1 MEQEQNNSQINENEN
16 NEINNSENNEEEE
29 YDESK
34 EIMYIYEWVDKIPL
48 SRQKKNIARD
58 FNDAVLLAEMIKY
71 HYPRLVD
78 LHNYPSASSTKQ
90 KLSNWNTLN
99 TKVLKK
105 LGIKVSKDE
114 INAIMNSKPN
124 AIEFLLIK
132 VYKVI
137 HNIPLKNNNKN
148 NPHNN
153 NNINN
158 EYNQINKF
166 EENKLKEK
174 NLNPKNNIEMAEIQ
188 KLQDMINEKD
198 NEILDIHEHIKELEK
213 NIKESEQKQAY
224 LEQKL
229 RELNELIIQNEIEV

>member
-1 MEQEQNNSQINENEN
+1 MEQNNSQSNENEN
-16 NEINNSENNEEEE
+16 NETENNNENVEEEE

-58 FNDAVLLAEMIKY
+58 FNDGVLLAEMIKY

-78 LHNYPSASSTKQ
+78 LHNYPNASSTKQ

-105 LGIKVSKDE
+105 LGIKVTKEE
-114 INAIMNSKPN
+114 INDIMNSKPN

-137 HNIPLKNNNKN
+137 HNIPLKNNKN
-148 NPHNN
+148 VSHNMN
-153 NNINN
+153 TNN
-158 EYNQINKF
+158 EYNNQMNKF
-166 EENKLKEK
+166 EDTKLKNK
-174 NLNPKNNIEMAEIQ
+174 NMNIGNNMEVAEIQ
-188 KLQDMINEKD
+188 KLQEMITEKD
-198 NEILDIHEHIKELEK
+198 NEITDIHEHIKELEK
-213 NIKESEQKQAY
+213 NIKESEQKQLY

-229 RELNELIIQNEIEV
+229 RELNELIIQNEINV

>member
-1 MEQEQNNSQINENEN
+1 MEQNNSQTNENEN
-16 NEINNSENNEEEE
+16 IDTENNNENVEEEE

-58 FNDAVLLAEMIKY
+58 FNDGVLLAEMIKY

-78 LHNYPSASSTKQ
+78 LHNYPNASSTKQ

-105 LGIKVSKDE
+105 LGIKVTKEE
-114 INAIMNSKPN
+114 INDIMNSKPN

-137 HNIPLKNNNKN
+137 HNIPLKNNKN
-148 NPHNN
+148 VSHNMN
-153 NNINN
+153 TNN
-158 EYNQINKF
+158 EYNNQINQF
-166 EENKLKEK
+166 EDNKLKSK
-174 NLNPKNNIEMAEIQ
+174 NMNIGNNIEVAEIQ
-188 KLQDMINEKD
+188 KLQEMITEKD
-198 NEILDIHEHIKELEK
+198 NEITDIHEHIKELEK
-213 NIKESEQKQAY
+213 NIKESEQKQLY

-229 RELNELIIQNEIEV
+229 RELNELIIQNEINV

>member
-1 MEQEQNNSQINENEN
+1 MEQNNSQSNENEN
-16 NEINNSENNEEEE
+16 NETENNNENVEEEE

-58 FNDAVLLAEMIKY
+58 FNDGVLLAEMIKY

-78 LHNYPSASSTKQ
+78 LHNYPNASSTKQ

-105 LGIKVSKDE
+105 LGIKVTKEE
-114 INAIMNSKPN
+114 INDIMNSKPN

-137 HNIPLKNNNKN
+137 HNIPLKNNKN
-148 NPHNN
+148 VSHNMN
-153 NNINN
+153 TNN
-158 EYNQINKF
+158 EYNNQMNQF
-166 EENKLKEK
+166 EDTKLKNK
-174 NLNPKNNIEMAEIQ
+174 NMNMGNNVEVAEIQ
-188 KLQDMINEKD
+188 KLQEMITEKD
-198 NEILDIHEHIKELEK
+198 NEITDIHEHIKELEK
-213 NIKESEQKQAY
+213 NIKESEQKQLY

-229 RELNELIIQNEIEV
+229 RELNELIIQNEINV

>member
-1 MEQEQNNSQINENEN
+1 MEQNNSQTNENEN
-16 NEINNSENNEEEE
+16 IDTENNNENVEEEE

-58 FNDAVLLAEMIKY
+58 FNDGVLLAEMIKY

-78 LHNYPSASSTKQ
+78 LHNYPNASSTKQ

-105 LGIKVSKDE
+105 LGIKVTKEE
-114 INAIMNSKPN
+114 INDIMNSKPN

-137 HNIPLKNNNKN
+137 HNIPLKNNKN
-148 NPHNN
+148 ISHNMN
-153 NNINN
+153 TNN
-158 EYNQINKF
+158 EYNYQINQF
-166 EENKLKEK
+166 EDNKLKSK
-174 NLNPKNNIEMAEIQ
+174 NMNIGNNIEVAEIQ
-188 KLQDMINEKD
+188 KLQEMITEKD
-198 NEILDIHEHIKELEK
+198 NEITDIHEHIKELEK
-213 NIKESEQKQAY
+213 NIKESEQKQLY

-229 RELNELIIQNEIEV
+229 RELNELIIQNEINV

>member
-1 MEQEQNNSQINENEN
+1 MEQNNSQSNENEN
-16 NEINNSENNEEEE
+16 NETENNNENVEEEE

-58 FNDAVLLAEMIKY
+58 FNDGVLLAEMIKY

-78 LHNYPSASSTKQ
+78 LHNYPNASSTKQ

-105 LGIKVSKDE
+105 LGIKVTKEE
-114 INAIMNSKPN
+114 INDIMNSKPN

-137 HNIPLKNNNKN
+137 HNIPLKNNKN
-148 NPHNN
+148 ISHNMN
-153 NNINN
+153 TNN
-158 EYNQINKF
+158 EYNNQINQF
-166 EENKLKEK
+166 EDNKLKSK
-174 NLNPKNNIEMAEIQ
+174 NMNIGNNMEVAEIQ
-188 KLQDMINEKD
+188 KLQEMITEKD
-198 NEILDIHEHIKELEK
+198 NEITDIHEHIKELEK
-213 NIKESEQKQAY
+213 NIKESEQKQLY

-229 RELNELIIQNEIEV
+229 RELNELIIQNEINV

>member
-1 MEQEQNNSQINENEN
+1 MEQNNSQSNENEN
-16 NEINNSENNEEEE
+16 NETENNNENVEEEE

-58 FNDAVLLAEMIKY
+58 FNDGVLLAEMIKY

-78 LHNYPSASSTKQ
+78 LHNYPNASSTKQ

-105 LGIKVSKDE
+105 LGIKVTKEE
-114 INAIMNSKPN
+114 INDIMNSKPN

-137 HNIPLKNNNKN
+137 HNIPLKNNKN
-148 NPHNN
+148 VSHNMN
-153 NNINN
+153 TNN
-158 EYNQINKF
+158 EYNNQMNQF
-166 EENKLKEK
+166 EDNKLKSK
-174 NLNPKNNIEMAEIQ
+174 NMNIGNNMEVAEIQ
-188 KLQDMINEKD
+188 KLQEMITEKD
-198 NEILDIHEHIKELEK
+198 NEITDIHEHIKELEK
-213 NIKESEQKQAY
+213 NIKESEQKQLY

-229 RELNELIIQNEIEV
+229 RELNELIIQNEINV

>member
-1 MEQEQNNSQINENEN
+1 MEQNNSQTNENEN
-16 NEINNSENNEEEE
+16 IDTENNNENVEEEE

-48 SRQKKNIARD
+48 SRKKKNIARD
-58 FNDAVLLAEMIKY
+58 FNDGVLLAEMIKY

-78 LHNYPSASSTKQ
+78 LHNYPNASSTKQ

-105 LGIKVSKDE
+105 LGIKVTKEE
-114 INAIMNSKPN
+114 INDIMNSKPN

-137 HNIPLKNNNKN
+137 HNIPLKNNKN
-148 NPHNN
+148 VSHNMN
-153 NNINN
+153 TNN
-158 EYNQINKF
+158 EYNNQMNQF
-166 EENKLKEK
+166 EDTKLKNK
-174 NLNPKNNIEMAEIQ
+174 NMNMGNNMEVAEIQ
-188 KLQDMINEKD
+188 KLQEMITEKD
-198 NEILDIHEHIKELEK
+198 NEITDIHEHIKELEK
-213 NIKESEQKQAY
+213 NIKESEQKQLY

-229 RELNELIIQNEIEV
+229 RELNELIIQNEINV

>member
-1 MEQEQNNSQINENEN
+1 MEQEQNNSQTNENEN
-16 NEINNSENNEEEE
+16 IETDNNNENNEEEEE

-58 FNDAVLLAEMIKY
+58 FNDGVLLAEMIKY

-78 LHNYPSASSTKQ
+78 LHNYPNASSTKQ

-105 LGIKVSKDE
+105 LGIKVTKEE
-114 INAIMNSKPN
+114 INDIMNSKPN

-137 HNIPLKNNNKN
+137 HNILLKNNKN
-148 NPHNN
+148 TFHNMN
-153 NNINN
+153 TNN
-158 EYNQINKF
+158 EYNQMNQF
-166 EENKLKEK
+166 EDNKLKNK
-174 NLNPKNNIEMAEIQ
+174 NMNLGNNIEIAEIQ
-188 KLQDMINEKD
+188 KLQEMINEKD
-198 NEILDIHEHIKELEK
+198 NEITGIHEHIKELEK
-213 NIKESEQKQAY
+213 NIKESEQKQLY

-229 RELNELIIQNEIEV
+229 RELNELIIQNEINV

>member
-1 MEQEQNNSQINENEN
+1 MEQNNSQTNENEN
-16 NEINNSENNEEEE
+16 IDTENNNENVEEEE

-58 FNDAVLLAEMIKY
+58 FNDGVLLAEMIKY

-78 LHNYPSASSTKQ
+78 LHNYPNASSTKQ

-105 LGIKVSKDE
+105 LGIKVTKEE
-114 INAIMNSKPN
+114 INDIMNSKPN

-137 HNIPLKNNNKN
+137 HNIPLKNNKN
-148 NPHNN
+148 VSHNMN
-153 NNINN
+153 TNN
-158 EYNQINKF
+158 EYNNQMNQF
-166 EENKLKEK
+166 EDTKLKNK
-174 NLNPKNNIEMAEIQ
+174 NMNMGNNMEVAEIQ
-188 KLQDMINEKD
+188 KLQEMITEKD
-198 NEILDIHEHIKELEK
+198 NEITDIHEHIKELEK
-213 NIKESEQKQAY
+213 NIKESEQKQLY

-229 RELNELIIQNEIEV
+229 RELNELIIQNEINV

>member
-1 MEQEQNNSQINENEN
+1 MEQNNSQTNENEN
-16 NEINNSENNEEEE
+16 IDTENNNENVEEEE

-58 FNDAVLLAEMIKY
+58 FNDGVLLAEMIKY

-78 LHNYPSASSTKQ
+78 LHNYPNASSTKQ

-105 LGIKVSKDE
+105 LGIKVTKEE
-114 INAIMNSKPN
+114 INDIMNSKPN

-137 HNIPLKNNNKN
+137 HNIPLKNNKN
-148 NPHNN
+148 ISHNMN
-153 NNINN
+153 TNN
-158 EYNQINKF
+158 EYNNQINQF
-166 EENKLKEK
+166 EDNKLKSK
-174 NLNPKNNIEMAEIQ
+174 NMNTDNNIEMAEIQ
-188 KLQDMINEKD
+188 KLQEMITEKD
-198 NEILDIHEHIKELEK
+198 NEITGIHEHIKELEK
-213 NIKESEQKQAY
+213 NIKESEQKQSY

-229 RELNELIIQNEIEV
+229 RELNELIIQNEINV

>member
-1 MEQEQNNSQINENEN
+1 MEQNNSQSNENEN
-16 NEINNSENNEEEE
+16 NETENNNENVEEEE

-58 FNDAVLLAEMIKY
+58 FNDGVLLAEMIKY

-78 LHNYPSASSTKQ
+78 LHNYPNASSTKQ

-105 LGIKVSKDE
+105 LGIKVTKEE
-114 INAIMNSKPN
+114 INDIMNSKPN

-137 HNIPLKNNNKN
+137 HNIPLKNNKN
-148 NPHNN
+148 VSHNMN
-153 NNINN
+153 TNN
-158 EYNQINKF
+158 EYNNQINQF
-166 EENKLKEK
+166 EDNKLKSK
-174 NLNPKNNIEMAEIQ
+174 NMNIGNNIEVAEIQ
-188 KLQDMINEKD
+188 KLQEMITEKD
-198 NEILDIHEHIKELEK
+198 NEITDIHEHIKELEK
-213 NIKESEQKQAY
+213 NIKESEQKQLY

-229 RELNELIIQNEIEV
+229 RELNELIIQNEINV

>member
-1 MEQEQNNSQINENEN
+1 MEQNNSQSNENEN
-16 NEINNSENNEEEE
+16 NETENNNENVEEEE

-58 FNDAVLLAEMIKY
+58 FNDGVLLAEMIKY

-78 LHNYPSASSTKQ
+78 LHNYPNASSTKQ

-105 LGIKVSKDE
+105 LGIKVTKEE
-114 INAIMNSKPN
+114 INDIMNSKPN

-137 HNIPLKNNNKN
+137 HNIPLKNNKN
-148 NPHNN
+148 VSHNMN
-153 NNINN
+153 TNN
-158 EYNQINKF
+158 EYNNQMNQF
-166 EENKLKEK
+166 EDTKLKNK
-174 NLNPKNNIEMAEIQ
+174 NMNIGNNMEVAEIQ
-188 KLQDMINEKD
+188 KLQEMITEKD
-198 NEILDIHEHIKELEK
+198 NEITDIHEHIKELEK
-213 NIKESEQKQAY
+213 NIKESEQKQLY

-229 RELNELIIQNEIEV
+229 RELNELIIQNEINV

>member
-1 MEQEQNNSQINENEN
+1 MEQNNSQSNENEN
-16 NEINNSENNEEEE
+16 NETENNNENVEEEE

-58 FNDAVLLAEMIKY
+58 FNDGVLLAEMIKY

-78 LHNYPSASSTKQ
+78 LHNYPNASSTKQ

-105 LGIKVSKDE
+105 LGIKVTKEE
-114 INAIMNSKPN
+114 INDIMNSKPN

-137 HNIPLKNNNKN
+137 HNIPLKNNKN
-148 NPHNN
+148 ISHNMN
-153 NNINN
+153 TNN
-158 EYNQINKF
+158 EYNNQINQF
-166 EENKLKEK
+166 EDNKLKSK
-174 NLNPKNNIEMAEIQ
+174 NMNIGNNIEVAEIQ
-188 KLQDMINEKD
+188 KLQEMITEKD
-198 NEILDIHEHIKELEK
+198 NEITDIHEHIKELEK
-213 NIKESEQKQAY
+213 NIKESEQKQLY

-229 RELNELIIQNEIEV
+229 RELNELIIQNEINV

>member
-1 MEQEQNNSQINENEN
+1 MEQNNSQTNENEN
-16 NEINNSENNEEEE
+16 IDTENNNENVEEEE

-58 FNDAVLLAEMIKY
+58 FNDGVLLAEMIKY

-78 LHNYPSASSTKQ
+78 LHNYPNASSTKQ

-105 LGIKVSKDE
+105 LGIKVTKEE
-114 INAIMNSKPN
+114 INDIMNSKPN

-137 HNIPLKNNNKN
+137 HNIPLKNNKN
-148 NPHNN
+148 ISHNMN
-153 NNINN
+153 TNN
-158 EYNQINKF
+158 EYNNQINQF
-166 EENKLKEK
+166 DDNKLKSK
-174 NLNPKNNIEMAEIQ
+174 NMNIGNNIEVAEIQ
-188 KLQDMINEKD
+188 KLQEMITEKD
-198 NEILDIHEHIKELEK
+198 NEITDIHEHIKELEK
-213 NIKESEQKQAY
+213 NIKESEQKQLY

-229 RELNELIIQNEIEV
+229 RELNELIIQNEINV

>member
-1 MEQEQNNSQINENEN
+1 MEQNNSQSNENEN
-16 NEINNSENNEEEE
+16 NETENNNENVEEEE

-58 FNDAVLLAEMIKY
+58 FNDGVLLAEMIKY

-78 LHNYPSASSTKQ
+78 LHNYPNASSTKQ

-105 LGIKVSKDE
+105 LGIKVTKEE
-114 INAIMNSKPN
+114 INDIMNSKPN

-137 HNIPLKNNNKN
+137 HNIPLKNNKN
-148 NPHNN
+148 VSHNMN
-153 NNINN
+153 TNN
-158 EYNQINKF
+158 EYNNQMNQF
-166 EENKLKEK
+166 EDTKLKNK
-174 NLNPKNNIEMAEIQ
+174 NMNMGNNMEVAEIQ
-188 KLQDMINEKD
+188 KLQEMITEKD
-198 NEILDIHEHIKELEK
+198 NEITDIHEHIKELEK
-213 NIKESEQKQAY
+213 NIKESEQKQLY

-229 RELNELIIQNEIEV
+229 

>member
-1 MEQEQNNSQINENEN
+1 MEQNNSQTNENEN
-16 NEINNSENNEEEE
+16 IDTENNNENVEEEE

-58 FNDAVLLAEMIKY
+58 FNDGVLLAEMIKY

-78 LHNYPSASSTKQ
+78 LHNYPNASSTKQ

-105 LGIKVSKDE
+105 LGIKVTKEE
-114 INAIMNSKPN
+114 INDIMNSKPN

-137 HNIPLKNNNKN
+137 HNIPLKNNKN
-148 NPHNN
+148 VSHNMN
-153 NNINN
+153 TNN
-158 EYNQINKF
+158 EYNNQMNQF
-166 EENKLKEK
+166 EDTKLKNK
-174 NLNPKNNIEMAEIQ
+174 NMNIGNNMEVAEIQ
-188 KLQDMINEKD
+188 KLQEMITEKD
-198 NEILDIHEHIKELEK
+198 NEITDIHEHIKELEK
-213 NIKESEQKQAY
+213 NIKESEQKQLY

-229 RELNELIIQNEIEV
+229 RELNELIIQNEINV

>member
-1 MEQEQNNSQINENEN
+1 MEQNNSQSNENEN
-16 NEINNSENNEEEE
+16 NETENNNENVEEEE

-58 FNDAVLLAEMIKY
+58 FNDGVLLAEMIKY

-78 LHNYPSASSTKQ
+78 LHNYPNASSTKQ

-105 LGIKVSKDE
+105 LGIKVTKEE
-114 INAIMNSKPN
+114 INDIMNSKPN

-137 HNIPLKNNNKN
+137 HNIPLKNNKN
-148 NPHNN
+148 ISHNMN
-153 NNINN
+153 TNN
-158 EYNQINKF
+158 EYNNQINQF
-166 EENKLKEK
+166 DDNKLKSK
-174 NLNPKNNIEMAEIQ
+174 NMNIGNNIEVAEIQ
-188 KLQDMINEKD
+188 KLQEMITEKD
-198 NEILDIHEHIKELEK
+198 NEITDIHEHIKELEK
-213 NIKESEQKQAY
+213 NIKESEQKQLY

-229 RELNELIIQNEIEV
+229 RELNELIIQNEINV

>member
-1 MEQEQNNSQINENEN
+1 MEQNNSQTNENANIDTEN
-16 NEINNSENNEEEE
+16 NNENVEEEE

-58 FNDAVLLAEMIKY
+58 FNDGVLLAEMIKY

-78 LHNYPSASSTKQ
+78 LHNYPNASSTKQ

-105 LGIKVSKDE
+105 LGIKVTKEE
-114 INAIMNSKPN
+114 INDIMNSKPN

-137 HNIPLKNNNKN
+137 HNIPLKNNKN
-148 NPHNN
+148 VSHNMN
-153 NNINN
+153 TNN
-158 EYNQINKF
+158 EYNNQMNQF
-166 EENKLKEK
+166 EDTKLKNK
-174 NLNPKNNIEMAEIQ
+174 NMNIGNNMEVAEIQ
-188 KLQDMINEKD
+188 KLQEMITEKD
-198 NEILDIHEHIKELEK
+198 NEITDIHEHIKELEK
-213 NIKESEQKQAY
+213 NIKESEQKQLY

-229 RELNELIIQNEIEV
+229 RELNELIIQNEINV

>member
-1 MEQEQNNSQINENEN
+1 MEQNNSQSNENEN
-16 NEINNSENNEEEE
+16 NETENNNENVEEEE

-34 EIMYIYEWVDKIPL
+34 EIMYIQEWVDKIPL

-58 FNDAVLLAEMIKY
+58 FNDGVLLAEMIKY

-78 LHNYPSASSTKQ
+78 LHNYPNASSTKQ

-105 LGIKVSKDE
+105 LGIKVTKEE
-114 INAIMNSKPN
+114 INDIMNSKPN

-137 HNIPLKNNNKN
+137 HNIPLKNNKN
-148 NPHNN
+148 VSHNMN
-153 NNINN
+153 TNN
-158 EYNQINKF
+158 EYNNQMNQF
-166 EENKLKEK
+166 EDTKLKNK
-174 NLNPKNNIEMAEIQ
+174 NMNMGNNMEVAEIQ
-188 KLQDMINEKD
+188 KLQEMITEKD
-198 NEILDIHEHIKELEK
+198 NEITDIHEHIKELEK
-213 NIKESEQKQAY
+213 NIKESEQKQLY

-229 RELNELIIQNEIEV
+229 RELNELIIQNEINV

>member
-1 MEQEQNNSQINENEN
+1 MEQNNSQTNENEN
-16 NEINNSENNEEEE
+16 IDTENNNENVEEEE

-58 FNDAVLLAEMIKY
+58 FNDGVLLAEMIKY

-78 LHNYPSASSTKQ
+78 LHNYPNASSTKQ

-105 LGIKVSKDE
+105 LGIKVTKEE
-114 INAIMNSKPN
+114 INDIMNSKPN

-137 HNIPLKNNNKN
+137 HNIPLKNNKN
-148 NPHNN
+148 VSHNMN
-153 NNINN
+153 TNN
-158 EYNQINKF
+158 EYNNQMNQF
-166 EENKLKEK
+166 EDTKLKSK
-174 NLNPKNNIEMAEIQ
+174 NMNIGNNMEVAEIQ
-188 KLQDMINEKD
+188 KLQEMITEKD
-198 NEILDIHEHIKELEK
+198 NEITDIHEHIKELEK
-213 NIKESEQKQAY
+213 NIKESEQKQLY

-229 RELNELIIQNEIEV
+229 RELNELIIQNEINV

>member
-1 MEQEQNNSQINENEN
+1 MEQNNSQSNENEN
-16 NEINNSENNEEEE
+16 NETENNNENVEEEE

-58 FNDAVLLAEMIKY
+58 FNDGVLLAEMIKY

-78 LHNYPSASSTKQ
+78 LHNYPNASSTKQ

-105 LGIKVSKDE
+105 LGIKVTKEE
-114 INAIMNSKPN
+114 INDIMNSKPN

-137 HNIPLKNNNKN
+137 HNIPLKNNKN
-148 NPHNN
+148 VSHNMN
-153 NNINN
+153 TNN
-158 EYNQINKF
+158 EYNNQMNQF
-166 EENKLKEK
+166 EDTKLKSK
-174 NLNPKNNIEMAEIQ
+174 NMNIGNNMEVAEIQ
-188 KLQDMINEKD
+188 KLQEMITEKD
-198 NEILDIHEHIKELEK
+198 NEITDIHEHIKELEK
-213 NIKESEQKQAY
+213 NIKESEQKQLY

-229 RELNELIIQNEIEV
+229 RELNELIIQNEINV

>member
-1 MEQEQNNSQINENEN
+1 MEQNNSQTNENEN
-16 NEINNSENNEEEE
+16 IDTENNNENVEEEE

-58 FNDAVLLAEMIKY
+58 FNDGVLLAEMIKY

-78 LHNYPSASSTKQ
+78 LHNYPNASSTKQ

-105 LGIKVSKDE
+105 LGIKVTKEE
-114 INAIMNSKPN
+114 INDIMNSKPN

-137 HNIPLKNNNKN
+137 HNIPLKNNKN
-148 NPHNN
+148 ISHNMN
-153 NNINN
+153 TNN
-158 EYNQINKF
+158 EYNNQINQF
-166 EENKLKEK
+166 EDNKLKSK
-174 NLNPKNNIEMAEIQ
+174 NMNIGNNIEVAEIQ
-188 KLQDMINEKD
+188 KLQEMITEKD
-198 NEILDIHEHIKELEK
+198 NEITDIHEHIKELEK
-213 NIKESEQKQAY
+213 NIKESEQKQLY

-229 RELNELIIQNEIEV
+229 RELNELIIQNEINV

>member
-1 MEQEQNNSQINENEN
+1 MEQNNSQTNENEN
-16 NEINNSENNEEEE
+16 IDTENNNENVEEEE

-58 FNDAVLLAEMIKY
+58 FNDGVLLAEMIKY

-78 LHNYPSASSTKQ
+78 LHNYPNASSTKQ

-105 LGIKVSKDE
+105 LGIKVTKEE
-114 INAIMNSKPN
+114 INDIMNSKPN

-137 HNIPLKNNNKN
+137 HNIPLKNNKN
-148 NPHNN
+148 VSHNMN
-153 NNINN
+153 TNN
-158 EYNQINKF
+158 EYNNQMNQF
-166 EENKLKEK
+166 EDTKLKSK
-174 NLNPKNNIEMAEIQ
+174 NMNIGNNIEVAEIQ
-188 KLQDMINEKD
+188 KLQEMITEKD
-198 NEILDIHEHIKELEK
+198 NEITDIHEHIKELEK
-213 NIKESEQKQAY
+213 NIKESEQKQLY

-229 RELNELIIQNEIEV
+229 RELNELIIQNEINV

>member
-1 MEQEQNNSQINENEN
+1 MEQNNSQSNENEN
-16 NEINNSENNEEEE
+16 NETENNNENVEEEE

-58 FNDAVLLAEMIKY
+58 FNDGVLLAEMIKY

-78 LHNYPSASSTKQ
+78 LHNYPNASSTKQ

-105 LGIKVSKDE
+105 LGIKVTKEE
-114 INAIMNSKPN
+114 INDIMNSKPN

-137 HNIPLKNNNKN
+137 HNIPLKNNKN
-148 NPHNN
+148 VSHNMN
-153 NNINN
+153 TNN
-158 EYNQINKF
+158 EYNNQMNQF
-166 EENKLKEK
+166 EDTKLKNK
-174 NLNPKNNIEMAEIQ
+174 NMNMGNNMEVAEIQ
-188 KLQDMINEKD
+188 KLQEMITEKD
-198 NEILDIHEHIKELEK
+198 NEITDIHEHIKELEK
-213 NIKESEQKQAY
+213 NIKESEQKQLY

-229 RELNELIIQNEIEV
+229 RELNELIIQNEINV

>member
-1 MEQEQNNSQINENEN
+1 MEQNNSQTNENEN
-16 NEINNSENNEEEE
+16 IDTENNNENVEEEEE

-58 FNDAVLLAEMIKY
+58 FNDGVLLAEMIKY

-78 LHNYPSASSTKQ
+78 LHNYPNASSTKQ

-105 LGIKVSKDE
+105 LGIKVTKEE
-114 INAIMNSKPN
+114 INDIMNSKPN

-137 HNIPLKNNNKN
+137 HNIPLKNNKN
-148 NPHNN
+148 VSHNMN
-153 NNINN
+153 TNN
-158 EYNQINKF
+158 EYNNQMNQF
-166 EENKLKEK
+166 EDTKLKNK
-174 NLNPKNNIEMAEIQ
+174 NMNMGNNMEVAEIQ
-188 KLQDMINEKD
+188 KLQEMITEKD
-198 NEILDIHEHIKELEK
+198 NEITDIHEHIKELEK
-213 NIKESEQKQAY
+213 NIKESEQKQLY

-229 RELNELIIQNEIEV
+229 RELNELIIQNEINV